1 MSTSSSRTTLSE
13 LQNKLQNTT
22 IIGIWDGTA
31 IIEDP
36 DNSYIASSQIT
47 KFLSNPNSES
57 DWDIMNLLIQEY
69 LNNYSSSFPGLT
81 VSISL
86 SDGRVAYDSTAGL
99 LNTFAN
105 YQTGTISEN
114 INSRLVI
121 QQALLS
127 RTGIGFESK
136 YSNNKTA
143 NRDSMGYT
151 ATRMGLSTSNSLG
164 CTRVGYMLS

>member
-1 MSTSSSRTTLSE
+1 MSASGRTTLTE

-22 IIGIWDGTA
+22 LNIS
-31 IIEDP
+31 
-36 DNSYIASSQIT
+36 DNSYIASSSIT

-105 YQTGTISEN
+105 YQTGTIAEN

-121 QQALLS
+121 QQALYQ
-127 RTGIGFESK
+127 RFI
-136 YSNNKTA
+136 
-143 NRDSMGYT
+143 
-151 ATRMGLSTSNSLG
+151 
-164 CTRVGYMLS
+164 